1 MEKLTLRDR
10 LIDFKFTTKKA
21 FLEAVKKD
29 NFTPVVTDGVGIIRL
44 LKMGF
49 EWKEIKKNWLSSEKA
64 IPHRHLIT
72 DAIEIAKIYRLGVK
86 KKEILKYSMLCQ
98 NYHQKIYAIR
108 RGYGTEIIELLDK
121 VKPCYYLGVVK
132 DLKWI
137 PTEDLGIINESRAW
151 YFEDTNGNVIENEIT
166 LRKLGDLI

>member
-1 MEKLTLRDR
+1 
-10 LIDFKFTTKKA
+10 
-21 FLEAVKKD
+21 
-29 NFTPVVTDGVGIIRL
+29 
-44 LKMGF
+44 
-49 EWKEIKKNWLSSEKA
+49 
-64 IPHRHLIT
+64 
-72 DAIEIAKIYRLGVK
+72 
-86 KKEILKYSMLCQ
+86 MLCQ